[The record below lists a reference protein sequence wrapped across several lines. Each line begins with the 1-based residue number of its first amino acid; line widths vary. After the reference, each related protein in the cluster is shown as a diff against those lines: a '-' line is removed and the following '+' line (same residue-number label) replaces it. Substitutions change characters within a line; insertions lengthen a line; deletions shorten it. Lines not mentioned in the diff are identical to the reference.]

1 MLSSVNAL
9 LIIKIIIIL
18 AGLAIFCMGFFY
30 SKKDKGKLKLK
41 RCSKQTY
48 GHVTGFDD
56 REKIIKTKKY
66 TEYRNSYTYHRKKV
80 ITYYTPYV
88 EFEDEE
94 GNKYEMKYPYP
105 IEKHFSI
112 NQKILI
118 KYNPQNPYDFYI
130 SGDRKIQVF
139 STQAMAAGIIMIVAG
154 ILLLLNVIKI

>member
-118 KYNPQNPYDFYI
+118 KYNPQNPYEFYI